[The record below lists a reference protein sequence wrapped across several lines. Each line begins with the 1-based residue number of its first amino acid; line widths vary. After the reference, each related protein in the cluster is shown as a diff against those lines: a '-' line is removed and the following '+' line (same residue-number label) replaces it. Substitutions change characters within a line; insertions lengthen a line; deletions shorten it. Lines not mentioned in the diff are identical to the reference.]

1 MQKLQDDWN
10 KDLAKIP
17 DPEKPFPKP
26 KANIWRYIAEDKE
39 ESEGEEQAEQKEAVA
54 IATSACAAASS
65 SFGTPEKRL
74 ADDHPRLWFQE
85 FKVIH
90 MN

>member
-39 ESEGEEQAEQKEAVA
+39 ESEGEEVTDKKGKGSKAAPKKKE
-54 IATSACAAASS
+54 
-65 SFGTPEKRL
+65 
-74 ADDHPRLWFQE
+74 
-85 FKVIH
+85 
-90 MN
+90 MNDSTVSQN